1 MENVSSPAIN
11 VGIVEDQRRTREG
24 LCALIDGS
32 VGFNCVGAW
41 RSMEEAM
48 TAHPEGGAPQVVLLD
63 IGLPDA
69 NGYQLADLIHKDLE
83 FKSVPIIA
91 VTGYDRDEDK
101 SKLVGIDLHLV
112 KPITADDLRSAFSRL
127 GLGN

>member
-1 MENVSSPAIN
+1 MIDATPSKIRVLVI
-11 VGIVEDQRRTREG
+11 EDRPVQAKLISKMLELLGYEAQSALSARE
-24 LCALIDGS
+24 ALTAMR
-32 VGFNCVGAW
+32 GFK
-41 RSMEEAM
+41 
-48 TAHPEGGAPQVVLLD
+48 PQVVLLD

-69 NGYQLADLIHKDLE
+69 DGYQLADLIHKDLE

-91 VTGYDRDEDK
+91 VTGYDNDEDK

-127 GLGN
+127 GLGR

>member
-1 MENVSSPAIN
+1 MIDATPAKIR
-11 VGIVEDQRRTREG
+11 VLVIEDRPVQAKLISKMLELLGYEAQSALSARE
-24 LCALIDGS
+24 ALTAMR
-32 VGFNCVGAW
+32 GFK
-41 RSMEEAM
+41 
-48 TAHPEGGAPQVVLLD
+48 PQVVLLD

>member
-1 MENVSSPAIN
+1 MIDATPAKIR
-11 VGIVEDQRRTREG
+11 VLVIEDRPVQAKLISKMLELLGYEAQSALSARE
-24 LCALIDGS
+24 ALTAMR
-32 VGFNCVGAW
+32 GFK
-41 RSMEEAM
+41 
-48 TAHPEGGAPQVVLLD
+48 PQVVLLD

-69 NGYQLADLIHKDLE
+69 DGYQLADLIHKDLE

-91 VTGYDRDEDK
+91 VTGYDSDEDK

-127 GLGN
+127 GLGR